1 MITTRLVDHGLPELA
16 LAWYNQLIFSN
27 RCTEPCIASR
37 SQTGKE
43 CNYYLITKFNIAKV
57 CVLKTNCTDT
67 ALETLN
73 TQACADYARFIKHY
87 NPPLAKASYNT
98 LIHAKYGVLRLES

>member
-1 MITTRLVDHGLPELA
+1 MITTRLVDHVLPDLA
-16 LAWYNQLIFSN
+16 LAWYNQLIFTNSS
-27 RCTEPCIASR
+27 TKPCIASR
-37 SQTGKE
+37 SQTGKK
-43 CNYYLITKFNIAKV
+43 CKYYLIMKFNIAKV
-57 CVLKTNCTDT
+57 CVSKTNCTYT

-98 LIHAKYGVLRLES
+98 LIHAKY

>member
-57 CVLKTNCTDT
+57 CVLKTNCTNT
-67 ALETLN
+67 VLETLN
-73 TQACADYARFIKHY
+73 TQACADYARFLY
-87 NPPLAKASYNT
+87 SNT
-98 LIHAKYGVLRLES
+98 ILPWQKQVTLH